1 MAVRGV
7 GSGVEIGRL
16 KYNWNYSNHMDTE
29 KIGLSDV
36 DFWLAEWLKPTGR
49 RRSEHTSIAYRADVK
64 QFLAHARKNFDAVEI
79 ADLQD
84 YQSYLADEYGAEK
97 TRARKMASVCSFY
110 RFLNNREVTN
120 LNLARIERAKI
131 DRAIDHSQ
139 LLTPEQVRAIIAATA
154 ANALHHTLL
163 KFLYL
168 TGVRISEAL
177 SLRWRDLQSFSDGG
191 EAHILGKGNKR
202 RTVFLRADLWADLM
216 ALRGSADDKD
226 HPFPFT
232 SQNAWKVVKKAG
244 KAAGVEDVHPHQFR
258 HAYVSHLLAENVP
271 LADVS
276 ALVGHKDISTTGLY
290 AHPTKGRDVSSK
302 LRAE

>member
-1 MAVRGV
+1 MELENKGF
-7 GSGVEIGRL
+7 
-16 KYNWNYSNHMDTE
+16 
-29 KIGLSDV
+29 SDV

-49 RRSEHTSIAYRADVK
+49 RRSKHTAIAYRADIAT
-64 QFLAHARKNFDAVEI
+64 FLNYAAKPFDQVEV
-79 ADLQD
+79 ADLQN

-110 RFLNNREVTN
+110 KFLNNREVTKI
-120 LNLARIERAKI
+120 NLARIERTK
-131 DRAIDHSQ
+131 IDHSIDHDQ
-139 LLTPEQVRAIIAATA
+139 LLTPEQIRAIIAAA
-154 ANALHHTLL
+154 SANPLHHALL

-177 SLRWRDLQSFSDGG
+177 GMRWRDLRALDDAG
-191 EAHILGKGNKR
+191 EAHIMGKGRKR
-202 RTVFLRADLWADLM
+202 RTVYLSAELWRDLM
-216 ALRGSADDKD
+216 ALRGNANEQD

-258 HAYVSHLLAENVP
+258 HAYVSHLLAENAP

-276 ALVGHKDISTTGLY
+276 EAVGHASIATTGLY
-290 AHPTKGRDVSSK
+290 AHPTMVRELISRLK
-302 LRAE
+302 AE